1 MKPII
6 NIFNILSKRMKLFTY
21 AILFLMTI
29 SMIIETLSIAVLI
42 PAITFLVDENFSNNF
57 PNVFNFL
64 ILISSILNLENF
76 SEKQAVFFSGLIVLI
91 LIFLVKTLF
100 LVSFFYLQNKYVYSL
115 RLYLSKRLL
124 AAYLK
129 SPLSFHIENNSSE
142 LLRNILNEIGQVI
155 GTLYLVITLIN
166 ELLILAGI
174 LILLLYSNFLGAFV
188 SIIVLGTIGY
198 VIYAIHKTKIVSYG
212 KQRQKTDE
220 EKLRF
225 LQESF
230 MGIKAIKIQNKED
243 FFIKKFSEP
252 EILSGRIFMKFNVI
266 LDLPRLVF
274 EFTAVLTLSSLLIVL
289 SSQGVDLTKLLAT
302 LGLFAIAA
310 IRLLPSVIDI
320 IWNSKL

>member
-1 MKPII
+1 M
-6 NIFNILSKRMKLFTY
+6 S
-21 AILFLMTI
+21 
-29 SMIIETLSIAVLI
+29 
-42 PAITFLVDENFSNNF
+42 
-57 PNVFNFL
+57 
-64 ILISSILNLENF
+64 
-76 SEKQAVFFSGLIVLI
+76 
-91 LIFLVKTLF
+91 
-100 LVSFFYLQNKYVYSL
+100 
-115 RLYLSKRLL
+115 
-124 AAYLK
+124 AYLK

-310 IRLLPSVIDI
+310 IRLLPSVNRILSGIQSYRFTKPAMEKVYSEIVNAEKILISAIRNKIYSEVKSHSKRISLLKIFSI
-320 IWNSKL
+320 IIMEESRC

>member
-142 LLRNILNEIGQVI
+142 LL
-155 GTLYLVITLIN
+155 
-166 ELLILAGI
+166 
-174 LILLLYSNFLGAFV
+174 
-188 SIIVLGTIGY
+188 
-198 VIYAIHKTKIVSYG
+198 
-212 KQRQKTDE
+212 
-220 EKLRF
+220 
-225 LQESF
+225 
-230 MGIKAIKIQNKED
+230 
-243 FFIKKFSEP
+243 
-252 EILSGRIFMKFNVI
+252 
-266 LDLPRLVF
+266 
-274 EFTAVLTLSSLLIVL
+274 
-289 SSQGVDLTKLLAT
+289 
-302 LGLFAIAA
+302 
-310 IRLLPSVIDI
+310 
-320 IWNSKL
+320 

>member
-1 MKPII
+1 M
-6 NIFNILSKRMKLFTY
+6 
-21 AILFLMTI
+21 
-29 SMIIETLSIAVLI
+29 
-42 PAITFLVDENFSNNF
+42 
-57 PNVFNFL
+57 
-64 ILISSILNLENF
+64 
-76 SEKQAVFFSGLIVLI
+76 
-91 LIFLVKTLF
+91 
-100 LVSFFYLQNKYVYSL
+100 
-115 RLYLSKRLL
+115 
-124 AAYLK
+124 
-129 SPLSFHIENNSSE
+129 
-142 LLRNILNEIGQVI
+142 
-155 GTLYLVITLIN
+155 
-166 ELLILAGI
+166 
-174 LILLLYSNFLGAFV
+174 
-188 SIIVLGTIGY
+188 
-198 VIYAIHKTKIVSYG
+198 IYAIHKTKIVSYG

-310 IRLLPSVIDI
+310 IRLLPSVNRILSGIQSYDLQNQLWRKFI
-320 IWNSKL
+320 VKLLMQKKILISAIRTKFTAK